1 MHKIFFSAQIA
12 SIFFCLLFILVSC
25 TEQNDPLINK
35 ANEEWIQGHNH
46 SALELLNEVLQKNPS
61 ESKAEEVLFRIGEI
75 HHLSLNDSTRA
86 LMFFQEV
93 RQMNPQGPFGYK
105 AQKYIAEIAEFG
117 LKDYDQAII
126 EYQNLINFYKK
137 DFSNGDHQYRIA
149 SIYYKKQ
156 NYEQALME
164 LEILLETYPK
174 SSWVE
179 ETKFKI
185 IEILYALNRCAEVRN
200 HYQNFDLEYS
210 KSRFK
215 SEIDFLV
222 ASCLEEEGHLQD
234 AYNGFKALEGQYTYP
249 SILKMQ
255 LVGIEKRIK
264 KKR

>member
-1 MHKIFFSAQIA
+1 MHKKLFSAQIA
-12 SIFFCLLFILVSC
+12 SIFFSSLFILVSC
-25 TEQNDPLINK
+25 TEQNDPLIYK

-46 SALELLNEVLQKNPS
+46 SALELLNEVLKKNPS
-61 ESKAEEVLFRIGEI
+61 GSKAEEALFRIGEI
-75 HHLSLNDSTRA
+75 HHFSLNDSTRA

-117 LKDYDQAII
+117 LNYDQAII
-126 EYQNLINFYKK
+126 EYQNLINYKK

-164 LEILLETYPK
+164 LEILLENYPK
-174 SSWVE
+174 SPWVE

-185 IEILYALNRCAEVRN
+185 IEILYALNRCPEVRN
-200 HYQNFDLEYS
+200 QYRNFNLEYS

-215 SEIDFLV
+215 SEMDFLV

-234 AYNGFKALEGQYTYP
+234 AYNRFKALEGQYTYP
-249 SILKMQ
+249 SILKMK
-255 LVGIEKRIK
+255 LVGIEKRIE